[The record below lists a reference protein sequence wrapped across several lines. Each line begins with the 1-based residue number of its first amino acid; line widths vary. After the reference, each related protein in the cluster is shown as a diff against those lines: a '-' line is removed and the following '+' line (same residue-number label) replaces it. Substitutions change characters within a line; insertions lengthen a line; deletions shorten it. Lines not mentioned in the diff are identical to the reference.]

1 MELPPIKLDFLRS
14 LTDGTGMIQ
23 HTKFA
28 IPQKREGYTTD
39 DNARALIT
47 CLKYLKLRGNEDIA
61 QLVDTYLSFLLYMQ
75 RSDGRFHNILGYNRR
90 FRDRVGSEDCM
101 GRSLWAC
108 GHVLTSDLPT
118 EKKKLAKEIFDRG
131 FPWIPRFSSPRSK
144 AFAILG
150 LAHYRDA
157 YPKDENILQNMK
169 MLADQ
174 LVMSYKRESSDNWRW
189 FEPYLTY
196 ANGRLSQAL
205 FQAYLKTRD
214 EQYLHYAKESFDF
227 ILSTQ
232 LIDGVFVPIGNN
244 GWYKKGGKRALFDQQ
259 PIEAGCMVE
268 TALTAFRSTNDKK
281 YEEAARTI
289 FDWFLG
295 SNSLGVMVYD
305 SETGGCRDG
314 INPDGL
320 NLNQGAEAIVSYL
333 MARLDLEMTK

>member
-1 MELPPIKLDFLRS
+1 MELPAINLDFLRS

-28 IPQKREGYTTD
+28 IPQRREGYTTD
-39 DNARALIT
+39 DNARGLIA
-47 CLKYLKLRGNEDIA
+47 CVKYLKLRGDADVVDLMDI
-61 QLVDTYLSFLLYMQ
+61 YLSFLLYMQ
-75 RSDGRFHNILGYNRR
+75 RPDGRFHNVLGYNRR

-108 GHVLTSDLPT
+108 GHVLTSDVPT

-131 FPWIPRFSSPRSK
+131 FPWIPRCSSPRSK

-150 LAHYRDA
+150 LAQYRDA
-157 YPKDENILQNMK
+157 YPQDENVVKNIK

-174 LVMSYKRESSDNWRW
+174 LVMNYRRESSDNWRW

-205 FQAYLKTRD
+205 FETYLKTRD
-214 EQYLHYAKESFDF
+214 EQYLHVAKESFDF
-227 ILSTQ
+227 ILSLQ
-232 LIDGVFVPIGNN
+232 LINGIFVPIGNN

-268 TALTAFRSTNDKK
+268 TALTAFRSTNGEK
-281 YEEAARTI
+281 YEEAAGTI

-295 SNSLGVMVYD
+295 SNSLRVMIYD
-305 SETGGCRDG
+305 PETGGCHDG
-314 INPDGL
+314 ITLNGL